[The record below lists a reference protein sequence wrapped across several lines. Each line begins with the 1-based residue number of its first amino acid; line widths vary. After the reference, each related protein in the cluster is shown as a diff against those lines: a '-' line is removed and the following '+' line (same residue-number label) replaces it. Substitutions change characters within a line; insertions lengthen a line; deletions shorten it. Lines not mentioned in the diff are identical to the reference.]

1 LEKRLEEERKMQANM
16 EKHMLVLNAQL
27 DQSVLEVERLKAEN
41 GSLQASIH
49 SLQNDSNVTKGV
61 LESQLQTLEERLSVS
76 NAELQKVIPA
86 IIAELVHYFIIPV
99 SCLSSVRLLQM

>member
-1 LEKRLEEERKMQANM
+1 MRANM
-16 EKHMLVLNAQL
+16 EKHMLVLNAEL
-27 DQSVLEVERLKAEN
+27 DQSVLEVERLSAEN

-49 SLQNDSNVTKGV
+49 SLQDDSNVTKGV